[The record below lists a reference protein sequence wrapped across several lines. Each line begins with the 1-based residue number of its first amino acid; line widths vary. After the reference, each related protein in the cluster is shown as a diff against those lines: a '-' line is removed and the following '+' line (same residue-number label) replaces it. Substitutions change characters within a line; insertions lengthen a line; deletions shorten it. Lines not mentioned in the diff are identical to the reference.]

1 MDVDL
6 HDPTDISE
14 TIYVSILQSTN
25 DLQKTNLPSYFMSLY
40 NLSECGKSETGDE
53 FVKSQ

>member
-40 NLSECGKSETGDE
+40 NLSEWGKSETGDE

>member
-40 NLSECGKSETGDE
+40 NLPEWGKSETGDE